1 MENSFNFII
10 RANEYLD
17 NIKSTDDKIQIE
29 SHILELSDM
38 KKEMERRG
46 FKNPNISFSNLNLD
60 LDISQEESADLKK
73 QLSVLK
79 YYEYIKR
86 ITLLRVKIA
95 LSSFLILRKLREL
108 DPEIIPH
115 LPIDGNHI
123 SRIIKSGKY
132 GLNAFT
138 RMNTLL
144 SGKDMPQYL
153 IAKVEYEENG
163 KRIHKSIRVIKKDN
177 LEERIKKDFGKNA
190 RVIKTRIVKQ
200 PGLITS
206 DSARISIILSF
217 VSKASQEV
225 KQIMNE
231 QEQGKIREY
240 NELLRKNKLIP
251 DSRLDLV
258 EGFENVKSELIERN
272 FLVQTEEE
280 LTMDEELKSQ
290 ITKRNSLGNL
300 LTEKKAIRDLLL
312 TIYKFYILNSK
323 TQRQE
328 NNLLPTLTIEPE
340 ESHLEV
346 FNILEH
352 GENKIENATKILKQK
367 LEYENLIPRMDPKI
381 FGASF
386 FVYKSN
392 NMDWGIKFFNISNE
406 DLTAGINEI
415 KLVLEK
421 GRGKEFLEAVRDADS

>member
-1 MENSFNFII
+1 
-10 RANEYLD
+10 
-17 NIKSTDDKIQIE
+17 
-29 SHILELSDM
+29 
-38 KKEMERRG
+38 
-46 FKNPNISFSNLNLD
+46 
-60 LDISQEESADLKK
+60 
-73 QLSVLK
+73 
-79 YYEYIKR
+79 
-86 ITLLRVKIA
+86 
-95 LSSFLILRKLREL
+95 
-108 DPEIIPH
+108 
-115 LPIDGNHI
+115 
-123 SRIIKSGKY
+123 
-132 GLNAFT
+132 
-138 RMNTLL
+138 
-144 SGKDMPQYL
+144 MPQYL